1 MNYTPEYYSDWCQY
15 AFNTECE
22 QRFLSLE
29 PDDLLK
35 ICDVIDVYA
44 GEQPKLSGYV
54 PVHYEDG
61 KLYVLKEGHTRVAG
75 DTGSKK
81 SRTVVRGSIIAS
93 ALTGDSMIITDP
105 KGELYEDPKLRHLL
119 DTQGYNVCCLDFRK
133 FDKDALN
140 IIGPAFDLIRRG
152 KVQESDAFIDRFLS
166 MLVESNKGGNI
177 DPFWNNQSAQ
187 LLGSIIRSLR
197 NALIQMDDKERFNLS
212 SVLTFIRQE
221 RESVERIFAQAVR
234 QSTAVRDP
242 IKIYHDMVNASAERT
257 YSSIVSTTQSL
268 LAPMTSSDA
277 LLRMLCCDTLDMASL
292 YNRKTA
298 VFLVVPD
305 ESKAFDQLS
314 GYIVNLF
321 YETLLMEF
329 ADQYQGRKYP
339 PCNIN
344 VIVDEA
350 ASIQIH
356 DMASKISAGRSRFI
370 NFTIIYQSEKQMAL
384 AYKDY
389 GTIVGN
395 CRNYIFLGSTDFD
408 NLRYVSDS
416 LGKST
421 LSPDSGTAPMVSVDD
436 LRRMRKEKSYKEAL
450 VVVGNYI
457 LSARLPDYDIYPFLK
472 KELRRAIQTENR
484 LPWRI
489 LVYTPEEMAED
500 YRTGKIR
507 MIGSKPVKKAPR
519 PDKSGSEYLE
529 EALKA
534 KISELF
540 GDDSEDCNG
549 EG

>member
-1 MNYTPEYYSDWCQY
+1 MNYIPEYYSDWCQY
-15 AFNTECE
+15 AFQTECE

-29 PDDLLK
+29 PEELRK
-35 ICDVIDVYA
+35 ICDVIDVRA
-44 GEQPKLSGYV
+44 KEQPKLSGCV

-81 SRTVVRGSIIAS
+81 SRTVVRGGIIAS
-93 ALTGDSMIITDP
+93 ALTGNSMIITDP
-105 KGELYEDPKLRHLL
+105 KGELYEDPKLCHLL
-119 DTQGYNVCCLDFRK
+119 DTKGYHVCCLDFRK

-140 IIGPAFDLIRRG
+140 IIGPAFDLIRRA
-152 KVQESDAFIDRFLS
+152 KVQESDAVIDRFLS

-177 DPFWNNQSAQ
+177 DPFWNNQAAQ

-197 NALIQMDDKERFNLS
+197 NALVQMDDKERFNLS

-221 RESVERIFAQAVR
+221 KESVEHIFAQTVR
-234 QSTAVRDP
+234 QSTAARDP

-257 YSSIVSTTQSL
+257 YSSIVSSAQSL

-292 YNRKTA
+292 YSRKTA
-298 VFLVVPD
+298 VFFVVPD
-305 ESKAFDQLS
+305 ESKAFDQLT
-314 GYIVNLF
+314 GYILNLF
-321 YETLLMEF
+321 YETLLMTF
-329 ADQYQGRKYP
+329 ADQYQGRKEP
-339 PCNIN
+339 PCHIH

-370 NFTIIYQSEKQMAL
+370 NFTLIYQSEKQMTL

-421 LSPDSGTAPMVSVDD
+421 LSPDGGTAPMVSVDD

-450 VVVGNYI
+450 IVVGNY
-457 LSARLPDYDIYPFLK
+457 LLPARLPDYDTYPFLRK
-472 KELRRAIQTENR
+472 GFRRAIQTENR
-484 LPWRI
+484 IPWRI
-489 LVYTPEEMAED
+489 PAYTPEEMAED

-507 MIGSKPVKKAPR
+507 TSGRKFVKKAPY
-519 PDKSGSEYLE
+519 PDKSDSEDLE

-534 KISELF
+534 KLSELF
-540 GDDSEDCNG
+540 GDDSEDCSW
-549 EG
+549 EE